1 MEEILLSEKERID
14 DLEYRGLKL
23 IQNEK
28 GFKFGVD
35 AVLLSDFAKNIKKG
49 SVVVDIGSGTGIISI
64 LLCEKTNLK
73 KIYGIEVQEEV
84 ARLCEKNIKLNHL
97 ENKFEV
103 VNINVKNVDTKFK
116 KGEIDVVVTN
126 PPYKKEKTGLTSDDT
141 VNLISRHEIECN
153 LEDVIEKS
161 SYLLKDL
168 GQFYMVHRAER
179 LVDIMCLLR
188 KYRLEPKLVRFVHS
202 KPGEKPNLI
211 LVKAV
216 KFAKE
221 YLKIEDP
228 LYIYNEDGKD
238 YTDEIYRIYEK
249 KKEK

>member
-1 MEEILLSEKERID
+1 MRDIELSNNERID
-14 DLEYRGLKL
+14 DLEFRGLKL
-23 IQNEK
+23 IQNAE

-35 AVLLSDFAKNIKKG
+35 AVLLSDFAKRLKKG
-49 SVVVDIGSGTGIISI
+49 SVVVDIGSGTGIISV

-84 ARLCEKNIKLNHL
+84 AKICEKNIKLNHL

-103 VNINVKNVDTKFK
+103 FNMNVKNIETKFS

-126 PPYKKEKTGLTSDDT
+126 PPYKKEKSGLTSIDK
-141 VNLISRHEIECN
+141 VNLISRHEVECT
-153 LEDVIEKS
+153 LEDIIDKS

-188 KYRLEPKLVRFVHS
+188 KYRLEPKVLRFVHS
-202 KPGEKPNLI
+202 KPGEKPNLV

-216 KFAKE
+216 KYARE

-228 LYIYNEDGKD
+228 LYIYGDDGE
-238 YTDEIYRIYEK
+238 YTDEIYTIYEK
-249 KKEK
+249 KREK

>member
-1 MEEILLSEKERID
+1 
-14 DLEYRGLKL
+14 
-23 IQNEK
+23 
-28 GFKFGVD
+28 
-35 AVLLSDFAKNIKKG
+35 
-49 SVVVDIGSGTGIISI
+49 
-64 LLCEKTNLK
+64 
-73 KIYGIEVQEEV
+73 VQEEV